1 MKSLFFFINIV
12 KNQGIVG
19 DHIGIDPLYIKSYME
34 TLDNFSKETQY
45 DKNCNILTY
54 FNFISIHP
62 FSDRNGRVGKTLM
75 FIARDDLTY
84 KGITTKKQHKK
95 LCKEL
100 NLLQK
105 KIENMFTLNINVDT
119 LKTLLNY

>member
-1 MKSLFFFINIV
+1 
-12 KNQGIVG
+12 
-19 DHIGIDPLYIKSYME
+19 
-34 TLDNFSKETQY
+34 
-45 DKNCNILTY
+45 
-54 FNFISIHP
+54 
-62 FSDRNGRVGKTLM
+62 M

-119 LKTLLNY
+119 LKTLNY